1 MRQTLVAL
9 QETFWIALD
18 TLRSHKLRTFL
29 TLLGVMLAV
38 TTLVA
43 VMSVLNG
50 LNLYVADKVANLG
63 SNAFVIDRIGVATNL
78 EQWNK
83 ARKGPPLRLDDLEAL
98 RDEMKLANNIAGEQG
113 TIADA
118 RFGSGLSEDVRI
130 IGATPEYAQIR
141 DIDAANGRLLT
152 TLDEE
157 HRAGV
162 CVIGPDLA
170 CHSPKCLRAE

>member
-1 MRQTLVAL
+1 MITSPAQTSTRHTLVAL

-50 LNLYVADKVANLG
+50 LNLYIANKVANLG
-63 SNAFVIDRIGVATNL
+63 SNAFAIDRIGIVTNL

-83 ARKGPPLRLDDLEAL
+83 ARKRPQLGLEDMDAL
-98 RDEMKLANNIAGEQG
+98 RHGMKLANHIAGEQE
-113 TIADA
+113 TAA
-118 RFGSGLSEDVRI
+118 DVRS
-130 IGATPEYAQIR
+130 ATAWVETAES
-141 DIDAANGRLLT
+141 L
-152 TLDEE
+152 
-157 HRAGV
+157 AG
-162 CVIGPDLA
+162 
-170 CHSPKCLRAE
+170 SP